1 MMENDALRDPRRGAA
16 GALAK
21 VLPAAAIDDAV
32 LDTIVI
38 AACADGVT
46 KDELDAIG
54 RMARE
59 LPSLKRLT
67 EQEVT
72 TRLEGSYQRIHTDG
86 LEGRLKAIASSP
98 LDQGAKRQIFQ
109 AAAVMQYA
117 DGKVSAQENAF
128 LEDLASA
135 LALDA
140 STVIELLDEVEE
152 ALASA

>member
-1 MMENDALRDPRRGAA
+1 MMENDARDPRRGA
-16 GALAK
+16 GEALAK

-38 AACADGVT
+38 AACADGVS
-46 KDELDAIG
+46 KEELLAIG

-67 EQEVT
+67 DQEVA
-72 TRLEGSYQRIHTDG
+72 TRLEASYERIHADG
-86 LEGRLKAIASSP
+86 LEGRLKAIAASP
-98 LDQGAKRQIFQ
+98 LDEKAKREIYA

-135 LALDA
+135 LGLDA
-140 STVIELLDEVEE
+140 GAVAELLRDVERALRE
-152 ALASA
+152 A

>member
-1 MMENDALRDPRRGAA
+1 MMENAS

-38 AACADGVT
+38 AACADGIT

-67 EQEVT
+67 EREVT
-72 TRLEGSYQRIHTDG
+72 TRLEASYERIHQDG
-86 LEGRLKAIASSP
+86 LQGRLDAIARAP
-98 LDQGAKRQIFQ
+98 MDDAAKRQIYQ

-117 DGKVSAQENAF
+117 DGKVTPQENAF
-128 LEDLASA
+128 LEDLAKALGLSA
-135 LALDA
+135 SA
-140 STVIELLDEVEE
+140 VIELLDEVEE